1 MRGLTTRRRVLAGI
15 SVASLSALA
24 GCPSGDSDTTEPPS
38 TPTSTATS
46 TTPTPTSTPTPAPPS
61 TSDELLIPAGE
72 THTIGAEAVESYVSV
87 EWGEGAGLVIESGG
101 TLELTPST

>member
-24 GCPSGDSDTTEPPS
+24 GCPGGDSDTTEPPS
-38 TPTSTATS
+38 TPTSTAPS
-46 TTPTPTSTPTPAPPS
+46 TTPTPTPAPPS
-61 TSDELLIPAGE
+61 TPDELFIPAGE